1 MARADQLYTSRYLKE
16 SDLRGRDVTVTIR
29 RVDIIKIGDDTKP
42 VAFFEGKEK
51 GLVLNKTMFNAIAKV
66 TGELDSDNWPGHKIT
81 LYPTETEFKGDTVA
95 CIRIRLRTDNGN
107 RQPAPLPP
115 PPPPPVDDRYAEE
128 DDEEIPF

>member
-1 MARADQLYTSRYLKE
+1 MARADQLYPSRYLKE
-16 SDLRGRDVTVTIR
+16 SDLRGRDVTVTIN

-51 GLVLNKTMFNAIAKV
+51 GLVLNKTMFNTIAKV

-95 CIRIRLRTDNGN
+95 CIRVRLRTNENGSK
-107 RQPAPLPP
+107 PKAPP
-115 PPPPPVDDRYAEE
+115 PPPPPVDDRYADE